1 MKRSTPSLQGAI
13 DMQVLLD
20 TQTFYLATTGG
31 ALPKKVLSLLAND
44 ETERSISAI
53 TIIEIAIKHNLGKM
67 RMDDKLVRQ
76 GTVDLRATIVPFTPQ
91 HALPHVRA
99 AAALPRSVRSH
110 DHCDGSNRRHSIDR
124 RRSRVQK
131 IQGPESDLVTKP
143 HRLSPKSTLPT

>member
-53 TIIEIAIKHNLGKM
+53 TIMEIAIKHNLGKM

-91 HALPHVRA
+91 HAYRMF
-99 AAALPRSVRSH
+99 ALPLHYR
-110 DHCDGSNRRHSIDR
+110 DPFDR
-124 RRSRVQK
+124 MIIATALTEGIPLIGGDREFRKYKGLKV
-131 IQGPESDLVTKP
+131 IW
-143 HRLSPKSTLPT
+143 